1 MLKHLSIKNY
11 ILINE
16 LEMDLSTGFTAIT
29 GETGAGKSILVGAMS
44 LILGKRAD
52 TAVLLDK
59 DKKCII
65 EGVFSVNTYG
75 LDRFFEE
82 NDLDYD
88 NLVVLRRE
96 INKQGKSRAFI
107 NDTPVKL
114 PVLKLLGEKLVDIH
128 SQHESLLLNKSGF
141 QMAVLDNYAGNADIL
156 NSYALAFKAY
166 TAVKEELE
174 SLLKREKEI
183 RSEEDYLRFQFDELE
198 LLNLA
203 EDELESLEEELK
215 VLSHAEEIKGSL
227 FEITQSM
234 NMSQDNLNDRL
245 QDIISKIGKIADY
258 HQDIAAFKERIESMG
273 IEMKDIS
280 YGLEKLEEQTIYD
293 PARLEEVTARIDSIN
308 GLLQK
313 HHVNTAGELLL
324 ILSEIG
330 EKLKG
335 ISSLDE
341 EIEKLRKQEQKSLK
355 DLSEWAKKLHNSRT
369 GVCPDIEEKITT
381 TLDKLGMKNARL
393 KVDFQELE
401 QFTAT
406 GTDHI
411 NFLFSANLGSTE
423 APIAKIA
430 SGGELSRLMLAIKS
444 MITMKSLLPTIILDE
459 IDMGVSGD
467 IAGKVGKLLG
477 EMAGNMQL
485 IAVTHLAQIAGKAG
499 EHFKVFKKYN
509 DDRTVSGVKR
519 LSGSERV
526 DEIALMLSDE
536 KLSKAAKDTAKEL
549 LSN

>member
-16 LEMDLSTGFTAIT
+16 LEMDLNTGFTVIT
-29 GETGAGKSILVGAMS
+29 GETGAGKSILVGALSM
-44 LILGKRAD
+44 ILGKRAD

-65 EGVFSVNTYG
+65 EGVFSVKTYG
-75 LDRFFEE
+75 LEGFFEN
-82 NDLDYD
+82 NDLDHEEQ
-88 NLVVLRRE
+88 VVLRRE
-96 INKQGKSRAFI
+96 INNQGKSRAFI

-128 SQHESLLLNKSGF
+128 SQHENLLLNKSGF
-141 QMAVLDNYAGNADIL
+141 QMAVLDNYAGNAGIL
-156 NSYALAFKAY
+156 NNYRSAY
-166 TAVKEELE
+166 KTYIGIKEELK
-174 SLLKREKEI
+174 SLLEREKEI
-183 RSEEDYLRFQFDELE
+183 RGEEDYLRFQFDELE
-198 LLNLA
+198 VLNLR

-227 FEITQSM
+227 YEITQSM
-234 NMSQDNLNDRL
+234 NLSQDNLNDRL
-245 QDIISKIGKIADY
+245 QDIISRIGEIAAY
-258 HQDIAAFKERIESMG
+258 HQDIAAFKERIDSMG

-280 YGLEKLEEQTIYD
+280 YGLEKLEEQISYD
-293 PARLEEVTARIDSIN
+293 PARLEEVISRMDSIN

-313 HHVNTAGELLL
+313 HHVTNSAELLQ
-324 ILSEIG
+324 ILNEIG
-330 EKLKG
+330 EKLQG

-341 EIEKLRKQEQKSLK
+341 EIEKLRKSEQKSLK
-355 DLSEWAKKLHNSRT
+355 ELSERSNMLRKSRID
-369 GVCPDIEEKITT
+369 VCPDIEEQIITA
-381 TLDKLGMKNARL
+381 LDKLGMKDAKL
-393 KVDFQELE
+393 KVEFQELE
-401 QFTAT
+401 QFTAW

-411 NFLFSANLGSTE
+411 NFLFSANLGSPA

-467 IAGKVGKLLG
+467 IAGKVGTLLG

-485 IAVTHLAQIAGKAG
+485 IAITHLPQIAGKAG

-509 DDRTVSGVKR
+509 NDRTVSGVKR
-519 LSGSERV
+519 LSDSERV